1 MKERF
6 DYVVIGS
13 GSAGAVV
20 ATRLAERILGR
31 VLLLEAGAAHENDFW
46 IRVPIGLAKILG
58 SPNYVWRFNTEPQT
72 FLAGQ
77 KIYWPRGKLPGG
89 SSSVNGMIFVRGDPA
104 EFDRWRDELGNRG
117 WGYEDLLP
125 YFKKLE
131 STAIGDTRYRGRDG
145 PVPVCSLGAQPDE
158 LSNAFLAAC
167 EASDIPRN
175 ADYNGA
181 QYEGVSYLQLCTL
194 RGRRASTATGY
205 LHRTRRDNF
214 VFRTEAL
221 ATRVLLDGRKA
232 VGVEYRCGGEL
243 RVAHADREVI
253 VAAGPIKSPQLLELS
268 GIGDGARLQ
277 GLGIATQHHLP
288 GVGENLVD
296 HVQCRLTF
304 ACTRAITL
312 NEIMQSPLKQLL
324 MGAKFMLTG
333 KGLMATA
340 TATVH
345 ALARPAVGYD
355 RAAVKIQLHHL
366 SSRDRFEVV
375 DPRRLGEALDKH
387 PGFSI
392 GFFQLRPES
401 RGWVH
406 IRTTDPDDDPAIDP
420 HYLESEVD
428 QRTMID
434 ALRLARRVSR
444 QTVFAPYVERE
455 TRPGLDV
462 DSDEALL
469 AYLRASGQTSFH
481 PVGTCKMGSDSMAVV
496 DTELRVHGIEG
507 LRVVDSS
514 IMPTMPSS
522 NTNAA
527 SIMLGERAA
536 DIILR

>member
-1 MKERF
+1 MDERF
-6 DYVVIGS
+6 DYIVIGS

-20 ATRLAERILGR
+20 ATRLAERISGR
-31 VLLLEAGAAHENDFW
+31 VLLLEAGASHENDFW

-58 SPNYVWRFNTEPQT
+58 SQNYVWKFNTEPQA

-117 WGYEDLLP
+117 WGYEDVLP
-125 YFKKLE
+125 YFKRFE

-167 EASDIPRN
+167 EASEIPRN

-181 QYEGVSYLQLCTL
+181 QYEGVSYLQLCTH

-205 LHRTRRDNF
+205 LHRTRRENF

-221 ATRVLLDGRKA
+221 ATRVLLEGRKA
-232 VGVEYRCGGEL
+232 VGVEYRHGGEL
-243 RVAHADREVI
+243 RKVYANREVI
-253 VAAGPIKSPQLLELS
+253 VSAGPIKSPQLLELS
-268 GIGDGARLQ
+268 GIGDGERLQ
-277 GLGIATQHHLP
+277 ALGIATQHHLP

-296 HVQCRLTF
+296 HLQSRLTF
-304 ACTRAITL
+304 ECSRPITL
-312 NEIMQSPLKQLL
+312 NEIMQSPWRQLL

-345 ALARPAVGYD
+345 ALARPAPGYD
-355 RAAVKIQLHHL
+355 RPAVKIQLHHL

-375 DPRRLGEALDKH
+375 DPRKLGQALDQH

-392 GFFQLRPES
+392 GFFQLRPDS
-401 RGWVH
+401 RGSVH
-406 IRTTDPDDDPAIDP
+406 IRSADANDDPAIDP
-420 HYLESEVD
+420 HYLEAEVD
-428 QRTMID
+428 QRTMVD

-444 QTVFAPYVERE
+444 QPGLAPYVVRE
-455 TRPGLDV
+455 TRPGPDIE
-462 DSDEALL
+462 SDEAVLE
-469 AYLRASGQTSFH
+469 YLRASGQTSFH
-481 PVGTCKMGSDSMAVV
+481 PVGSCRMGADAMAVV
-496 DTELRVHGIEG
+496 DTELRVHGIEC

-527 SIMLGERAA
+527 SIMVGEKAA
-536 DIILR
+536 DILLR

>member
-20 ATRLAERILGR
+20 ATRLAERIPGR
-31 VLLLEAGAAHENDFW
+31 VLLLEAGASHESDFW

-125 YFKKLE
+125 YFKKIE

-158 LSNAFLAAC
+158 LSNAFVAAC

-181 QYEGVSYLQLCTL
+181 QYEGVSYLQLCTH

-214 VFRTEAL
+214 VFRTQAL
-221 ATRVLLDGRKA
+221 ATRVLLDKRKA
-232 VGVEYRCGGEL
+232 VGVEYRHGGEL

-268 GIGDGARLQ
+268 GIGDGGRLQ
-277 GLGIATQHHLP
+277 CLGISTQHHLP

-296 HVQCRLTF
+296 HVQSRLTF

-312 NEIMQSPLKQLL
+312 NEIMQSPFKQLL

-345 ALARPAVGYD
+345 ALARPAASYD

-366 SSRDRFEVV
+366 SSSDRFEVV

-406 IRTTDPDDDPAIDP
+406 IRTADPNDDPAIDP
-420 HYLESEVD
+420 HYLESEDD

-455 TRPGLDV
+455 TRPGPDV

-469 AYLRASGQTSFH
+469 AYVRASGQTSFH
-481 PVGTCKMGSDSMAVV
+481 PVGTCKMGSDPMAVV
-496 DTELRVHGIEG
+496 DTELRVHGIVG

>member
-1 MKERF
+1 M
-6 DYVVIGS
+6 IGS

-20 ATRLAERILGR
+20 ATRLAERISGR
-31 VLLLEAGAAHENDFW
+31 VLLLEAGASHENDFW

-58 SPNYVWRFNTEPQT
+58 NTNYVWKFNTEPQA

-117 WGYEDLLP
+117 WGYEDVLP
-125 YFKKLE
+125 YFKKFE
-131 STAIGDTRYRGRDG
+131 STAIGDSRYRGRDG

-158 LSNAFLAAC
+158 LSNAFLGAC
-167 EASDIPRN
+167 ESAGVPRN

-181 QYEGVSYLQLCTL
+181 QYEGVSYLQLSTH
-194 RGRRASTATGY
+194 RARRASTATGY

-221 ATRVLLDGRKA
+221 ATRVLLEGRKA
-232 VGVEYRCGGEL
+232 VGVEYRHGGEL
-243 RVAHADREVI
+243 RTAHADREVI
-253 VAAGPIKSPQLLELS
+253 VSAGPIKSPQLLELS
-268 GIGDGARLQ
+268 GIGNGERLQ
-277 GLGIATQHHLP
+277 SLGIATRHHLP
-288 GVGENLVD
+288 GVGENLID
-296 HVQCRLTF
+296 HVQSRLTF
-304 ACTRAITL
+304 ACTRPITL
-312 NEIMQSPLKQLL
+312 NEIMQSPFRQLL

-345 ALARPAVGYD
+345 ALARPAAGYD
-355 RAAVKIQLHHL
+355 RPAVKIQLHHL

-406 IRTTDPDDDPAIDP
+406 IRTADPNDDPAIDP
-420 HYLESEVD
+420 HYLEAEAD
-428 QRTMID
+428 QRTMLD
-434 ALRLARRVSR
+434 ALKLARRVSR
-444 QTVFAPYVERE
+444 QPSIAAYVERE
-455 TRPGLDV
+455 TRPGPDAE
-462 DSDEALL
+462 SDEALL

-481 PVGTCKMGSDSMAVV
+481 PVGSCKMGSDPMAVV
-496 DTELRVHGIEG
+496 DTDLRVRGIER

-527 SIMLGERAA
+527 SIMVGEKAA

>member
-1 MKERF
+1 MTERF

-20 ATRLAERILGR
+20 ATRLAERTTGR
-31 VLLLEAGAAHENDFW
+31 VLLLEAGAPHENDFW

-58 SPNYVWRFNTEPQT
+58 NPNYVWKFNTEPQA
-72 FLAGQ
+72 FLTGQ

-89 SSSVNGMIFVRGDPA
+89 SSSVNGMIFVRGDPQ
-104 EFDRWRDELGNRG
+104 EFDRWRDELGCPG
-117 WGYEDLLP
+117 WGYEDVLP

-131 STAIGDTRYRGRDG
+131 STAIGDARYRGREG

-158 LSNAFLAAC
+158 LSDAFLAAC
-167 EASDIPRN
+167 NAAGVPRN
-175 ADYNGA
+175 PDYNGA
-181 QYEGVSYLQLCTL
+181 QYEGVSYLQLSTH
-194 RGRRASTATGY
+194 RARRASTATGY
-205 LHRTRRDNF
+205 LHRTRRENF
-214 VFRTEAL
+214 VFRTGAL
-221 ATRVLLDGRKA
+221 ATRVLLEGRKA
-232 VGVEYRCGGEL
+232 VGVEYRHGGEL

-253 VAAGPIKSPQLLELS
+253 VSAGPVKSPQLLELS
-268 GIGDGARLQ
+268 GIGNGERLQ

-296 HVQCRLTF
+296 HLQSRLTF
-304 ACTRAITL
+304 ACTRPITL
-312 NEIMQSPLKQLL
+312 NEIMQSPWRQFW

-333 KGLMATA
+333 KGLMGTA

-345 ALARPAVGYD
+345 ALARPTQAYD
-355 RAAVKIQLHHL
+355 RPAVKIQLHHL

-392 GFFQLRPES
+392 GFFQLRPDS

-406 IRTTDPDDDPAIDP
+406 IRTPDPNDDPAIDP
-420 HYLESEVD
+420 HYLEVEAD

-434 ALRLARRVSR
+434 ALKLARRISR
-444 QTVFAPYVERE
+444 QPGLAPFVERE
-455 TRPGLDV
+455 TRPGPDV
-462 DSDEALL
+462 ESDEAVL
-469 AYLRASGQTSFH
+469 AYLRTSGQTSFH
-481 PVGTCKMGSDSMAVV
+481 PVGSCKMGSDPMAVV
-496 DTELRVHGIEG
+496 DTELRVRGTER

-514 IMPTMPSS
+514 VLPTMPSS

-527 SIMLGERAA
+527 SIMVGEKAA
-536 DIILR
+536 DILLR

>member
-1 MKERF
+1 MAERF

-20 ATRLAERILGR
+20 ATRLAERIPGR
-31 VLLLEAGAAHENDFW
+31 VLLLEAGAPHENDFW

-58 SPNYVWRFNTEPQT
+58 SPKYVWKFNTEPQA
-72 FLAGQ
+72 FLSGQ
-77 KIYWPRGKLPGG
+77 RIYWPRGKLPGG

-117 WGYEDLLP
+117 WGYDDLLP
-125 YFKKLE
+125 YFKKFE
-131 STAIGDTRYRGRDG
+131 STAIGDSSFRGREG

-158 LSNAFLAAC
+158 LSDAFLSAC
-167 EASDIPRN
+167 EASGVPRN

-181 QYEGVSYLQLCTL
+181 QYEGVGYLQLSTH
-194 RGRRASTATGY
+194 RARRASTATGY
-205 LHRTRRDNF
+205 LHRTQRENF

-221 ATRVLLDGRKA
+221 ATRVLLEGRKA
-232 VGVEYRCGGEL
+232 VGVEYRHGGAL
-243 RVAHADREVI
+243 HTVYADREVI
-253 VAAGPIKSPQLLELS
+253 VSAGPIKSPQLLELS
-268 GIGDGARLQ
+268 GIGDGPRLQ
-277 GLGIATQHHLP
+277 RLGIATQHHLP
-288 GVGENLVD
+288 GVGENLID
-296 HVQCRLTF
+296 HVQSRLTF
-304 ACTRAITL
+304 ECKLPITL
-312 NEIMQSPLKQLL
+312 NEIMQSPWRQLL

-345 ALARPAVGYD
+345 ALARPAAGYD
-355 RAAVKIQLHHL
+355 RPAVKIQLHHL

-392 GFFQLRPES
+392 GFFQLRPDS
-401 RGWVH
+401 RGGVH
-406 IRTTDPDDDPAIDP
+406 IRTPDPNDDPAIDP
-420 HYLESEVD
+420 HYLEAESD

-434 ALRLARRVSR
+434 ALKLARRVSR
-444 QTVFAPYVERE
+444 QPSLAPYVARE
-455 TRPGLDV
+455 TRPGPDAE
-462 DSDEALL
+462 SDEALL

-481 PVGTCKMGSDSMAVV
+481 PVGSCKMGSDPMAVV
-496 DTELRVHGIEG
+496 DTDLRVHGIER

-527 SIMLGERAA
+527 SIMVGERAA